1 MKRMKPQTRKWLA
14 GGLLAAGV
22 SIALLY
28 VVRRSIPKMMR
39 GMMRSMMK
47 EMMNGDGECN
57 PAEM

>member
-1 MKRMKPQTRKWLA
+1 MKKMKPQTRKWIA

-22 SIALLY
+22 GIALLY
-28 VVRRSIPKMMR
+28 IVRRLVPKMMR

-47 EMMNGDGECN
+47 EMMGGEGECN